1 MSDTLTPVHVV
12 GIDAG
17 GSKTVCQLGD
27 SDGRVIAESRGPG
40 ANLQSAGELQV
51 EIVLHDVLSE
61 ALAAVP
67 LHAPP
72 RALCLGMAGVDRPD
86 DAAIVSR
93 ILRRLCRGT
102 ETLVVNDALVAL
114 EAGAP
119 GAPGVVLIAGTGS
132 IAYGRDAA
140 GRAARAGGWG
150 HLLAD
155 EGSGF
160 WLGKEA
166 IRAVMRASDHR
177 GAPTAM
183 REPILAH
190 FQASRPSELVH
201 PVYDGGIDPHEIA
214 GVAPIVGRAAAAGD
228 AVAAGLIAA
237 GADEL
242 AAAAASVA
250 RRLGLADAAV
260 ALPLAGGI
268 FRSIPEMRAAVI
280 ARLAVQLPAAT
291 PRVLDV
297 EPATG
302 AVRLAAAVARGDVRV
317 PVYIETP

>member
-1 MSDTLTPVHVV
+1 
-12 GIDAG
+12 
-17 GSKTVCQLGD
+17 
-27 SDGRVIAESRGPG
+27 
-40 ANLQSAGELQV
+40 LQV

-61 ALAAVP
+61 VLTAVP

-86 DAAIVSR
+86 DAAIVGR

-132 IAYGRDAA
+132 IAYGRDAH

-166 IRAVMRASDHR
+166 IRAVLRANDHR
-177 GAPTAM
+177 DVPTAM
-183 REPILAH
+183 RDAILAH
-190 FQASRPSELVH
+190 FHVTRPSALIH

-214 GVAPIVGRAAAAGD
+214 GVAPLVGRAAAEGD
-228 AVAAGLIAA
+228 AVARALIAT

-242 AAAAASVA
+242 AGAAISVA
-250 RRLGLADAAV
+250 RRLNLAGAPF

-280 ARLAVQLPAAT
+280 ERLATHAPAAV
-291 PRVLDV
+291 PRVLEV

-302 AVRLAAAVARGDVRV
+302 AVRLAAAVARCDARV